1 MSEAKHTAGPWRL
14 LPDEGEGYLRVRGTR
29 LGHRFKVANV
39 MAPNFLPRDELE
51 SKANASLIAAAPEM
65 LEALIAI
72 RSIEF
77 GHSEDDICAVRKQC
91 DAAIAKA
98 TGESA

>member
-51 SKANASLIAAAPEM
+51 SKANARLIAAAPEM
-65 LEALIAI
+65 LEALQRAAQSAGFQYMTFETREAI
-72 RSIEF
+72 
-77 GHSEDDICAVRKQC
+77 
-91 DAAIAKA
+91 DAALAKA
-98 TGESA
+98 RESA